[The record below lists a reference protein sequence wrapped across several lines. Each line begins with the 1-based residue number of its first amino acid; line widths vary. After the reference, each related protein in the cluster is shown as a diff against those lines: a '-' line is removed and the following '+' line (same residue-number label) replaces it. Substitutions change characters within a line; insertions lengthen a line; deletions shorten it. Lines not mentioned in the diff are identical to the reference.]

1 MRSMCLL
8 RVCRTIVGRAMRKP
22 ISATMTAASDQRRM
36 LRVRRSMVASL
47 GARVV
52 KIAWSEKGTEVI
64 KRPEKRP
71 EAICPASSGS
81 PESGGSESRA
91 SLILEPAPDRRGV
104 LASETV
110 SPFRGAEGHT
120 APRRSSAQ
128 QGVVAKSMPHQE
140 NVMKHPAVA
149 VFLAVCFAMTT
160 CPVLAGMPRVP
171 GSGQSE
177 MPARRGLDSASMQT
191 MQIPSHGALMNA
203 LVYVA
208 AGAGPHPVVILLHG
222 FPGNERNLDLA
233 QDMRRAGWDVLYF
246 NYRGSWGTP
255 GDFSFTHGIEDT
267 AAAIAYLR
275 QPGVARSLRLDPHRI
290 VLIGHSMG
298 GFMTVEA
305 AAADPAIKAFA
316 TISAADMSGRMQ
328 ALLEK
333 EKRADAIA
341 AMAHGLAEE
350 GMAPLAGCTPA
361 GLANELAD
369 HATSWPFT
377 DKVDALKNRNALILT
392 ADDGLTRENDAFA
405 AALRKAG
412 DTHVITQ
419 HFATDHAY
427 SDKRIE
433 LSQAVL
439 RWLAGLPK

>member
-1 MRSMCLL
+1 M
-8 RVCRTIVGRAMRKP
+8 KH
-22 ISATMTAASDQRRM
+22 
-36 LRVRRSMVASL
+36 
-47 GARVV
+47 ARVV
-52 KIAWSEKGTEVI
+52 FLTACLALAVEPVRAGMPPIPGT
-64 KRPEKRP
+64 RQD
-71 EAICPASSGS
+71 PAV
-81 PESGGSESRA
+81 A
-91 SLILEPAPDRRGV
+91 AAHAPDR
-104 LASETV
+104 
-110 SPFRGAEGHT
+110 
-120 APRRSSAQ
+120 
-128 QGVVAKSMPHQE
+128 
-140 NVMKHPAVA
+140 
-149 VFLAVCFAMTT
+149 
-160 CPVLAGMPRVP
+160 
-171 GSGQSE
+171 
-177 MPARRGLDSASMQT
+177 ASMQT
-191 MQIPSHGALMNA
+191 MQIPSHGELMNA
-203 LVYVA
+203 LVYIA

-255 GDFSFTHGIEDT
+255 GDFSFAHSIEDT
-267 AAAIAYLR
+267 GAAIAYLR
-275 QPGVARSLRLDPHRI
+275 QPDVAKSLRLDPKRI

-369 HATSWPFT
+369 HATSWPFM
-377 DKVDALKNRNALILT
+377 DKVDTLKNRNALILT
-392 ADDGLTRENDAFA
+392 ADDGLTRENNAFA

-412 DTHVITQ
+412 DNHVTTQ

-433 LSQAVL
+433 LSQTVL
-439 RWLAGLPK
+439 KWLAGLPK